1 MFRKFLLILLTSFVN
16 AKYTPDWESLDSRP
30 LPEWYDKV
38 KITRFALD
46 GMILAPTVACRE
58 TRLFG
63 TFLYKS
69 HIFIKLKNHLNLA

>member
-1 MFRKFLLILLTSFVN
+1 MFREFLLILLGSFVD

-46 GMILAPTVACRE
+46 GMILAPTLFIE
-58 TRLFG
+58 TN
-63 TFLYKS
+63 K
-69 HIFIKLKNHLNLA
+69 